1 MAQPRSANLMT
12 GAVDPVTLEIIR
24 GGLRAIQ
31 SEMEVL
37 IERTAM
43 SPFIREKK
51 DYASGLYD
59 AEGRM
64 IAGKALPFA
73 SDLVTPIFD
82 LYPPE
87 TMKPGDIYWYN
98 DCYESRGA
106 VTHTPDQVLVSPVYG
121 EGGLIGFSQTWAH
134 FADIG
139 GMRPGSLSAD
149 CVEIF
154 QEGTMVPPVRLK
166 RDGVVNED
174 LLRIFIRNCRFPAL
188 VRGDLRAMLAAVAL
202 GEKRLE
208 ELSGRFG
215 AATVR
220 AAFDELLKRTAEA
233 VRNRLRALVPPG
245 TYRFEEAV
253 DTDGHGSGP
262 ITIRYKLEATED
274 GRFLLDQTESDD
286 QVKGPV
292 NLVLNR
298 KAPGVLVGVYLLG
311 GSTEVSLN
319 AGAETLF
326 DAVKLR
332 DGSILQPRFPA
343 ALGHRGVTML
353 RNLSGYLGL
362 LNQASNGKAAA
373 SHSPYVIWLIRGT
386 STAGERFLMSDGV
399 ACGYGA
405 RPFADGHDAVY
416 LVAQE
421 NYPAEFVDISYP
433 VRVRT
438 YALNRDTGG
447 PGRWRGG
454 CGVVRELEILAK
466 EAVLSVRLDA
476 IDHPPWGTAGGRA
489 ARTGRCIVNPGRPDE
504 RLLKPLSD
512 GNVLK
517 AGDVIRLETGGGGGW
532 GHPFDREPWRVLADV
547 KGGFVSRDSAERDY
561 GVMLSADGR
570 SVEEAATARRRADRP
585 ETELFDRG
593 LSGAQTSRSA
603 HAHGADLEVRVP

>member
-1 MAQPRSANLMT
+1 MAQQRSAALLT
-12 GAVDPVTLEIIR
+12 EGVDPVTLEIIR
-24 GGLRAIQ
+24 GGIRAIQ

-51 DYASGLYD
+51 DYASGLYAAD
-59 AEGRM
+59 GRL

-82 LYPPE
+82 RFPPE

-121 EGGLIGFSQTWAH
+121 EDGLIGFSQTWAH

-149 CVEIF
+149 CTEIF
-154 QEGTMVPPVRLK
+154 QEGIMVPTVRLK

-174 LLRIFIRNCRFPAL
+174 LLRVFIRNCRFPAL

-208 ELSGRFG
+208 ELAQRFG
-215 AATVR
+215 ARVLR
-220 AAFDELLKRTAEA
+220 ASFDELLKRTGEA
-233 VRNRLRALVPPG
+233 VRGRLRALVPPG
-245 TYRFEEAV
+245 TYRFAEAI

-262 ITIRYKLEATED
+262 IALRYKLEATED

-286 QVKGPV
+286 QTRGPV

-311 GSTEVSLN
+311 SSTEISLN
-319 AGAETLF
+319 AGAESLF
-326 DAVKLR
+326 DEVKLR

-362 LNQASNGKAAA
+362 INQASGGQAAA

-386 STAGERFLMSDGV
+386 SMEGERFLMSDGV

-438 YALNRDTGG
+438 YALNPDTGG

-454 CGVVRELEILAK
+454 CGVVRELEVMAK

-476 IDHPPWGTAGGRA
+476 IDHPPWGVAGGQAGRA
-489 ARTGRCIVNPGRPDE
+489 GRCTVNPGRPDQ
-504 RLLKPLSD
+504 RALKPLSD
-512 GNVLK
+512 GNLLK
-517 AGDVIRLETGGGGGW
+517 RGDVIRLETGGGGGW
-532 GHPFDREPWRVLADV
+532 GHPFDREPERVLADV
-547 KGGFVSRDSAERDY
+547 RGGFVSRDSAERDY
-561 GVMLSADGR
+561 GVILSRDSR
-570 SVEEAATARRRADRP
+570 SVDAAATAERRADRP
-585 ETELFDRG
+585 AAALFHQNG
-593 LSGAQTSRSA
+593 YKEYLA
-603 HAHGADLEVRVP
+603 

>member
-1 MAQPRSANLMT
+1 MAEQRSATLLT

-51 DYASGLYD
+51 DYASGLYAAD
-59 AEGRM
+59 GRL
-64 IAGKALPFA
+64 IAGKSLPFA

-87 TMKPGDIYWYN
+87 TMKRGDIYWYN

-106 VTHTPDQVLVSPVYG
+106 VTHTPDQVLVSPVFADD
-121 EGGLIGFSQTWAH
+121 ELIGFSQTWAH

-149 CVEIF
+149 CTEVF

-174 LLRIFIRNCRFPAL
+174 LLRIFVRNCRFPAL
-188 VRGDLRAMLAAVAL
+188 VRGDFRAMLAAVAL

-208 ELSGRFG
+208 ELANRFSASGLRD
-215 AATVR
+215 
-220 AAFDELLKRTAEA
+220 AFDELLKRTEEA
-233 VRNRLRALVPPG
+233 VRSRLRALVPPG
-245 TYRFEEAV
+245 TYRFAERV
-253 DTDGHGSGP
+253 DTDGHGTGP

-286 QVKGPV
+286 QVKGPI
-292 NLVLNR
+292 NLILNH

-311 GSTEVSLN
+311 GSNEISLN
-319 AGAETLF
+319 AGAESLF
-326 DAVKLR
+326 DEVKLR
-332 DGSILQPRFPA
+332 EGSILQPRFPA
-343 ALGHRGVTML
+343 SLGHRGVTML

-362 LNQASNGKAAA
+362 INQASGGKAAA

-386 STAGERFLMSDGV
+386 SMEDQRFLMSDGV

-438 YALNRDTGG
+438 YALNPDTGG

-466 EAVLSVRLDA
+466 EALLSVRLDA
-476 IDHPPWGTAGGRA
+476 IDYPPWGANGGQAGRA
-489 ARTGRCIVNPGRPDE
+489 GRCIVNPGRADE
-504 RLLKPLSD
+504 RALKPLSD

-517 AGDVIRLETGGGGGW
+517 RGDIIRLETGGGGGW
-532 GHPFDREPWRVLADV
+532 GHPFDREAERVLSDV
-547 KGGFVSRDSAERDY
+547 RGGFISRESAERDY
-561 GVMLSADGR
+561 GVTLGADGR
-570 SVEEAATARRRADRP
+570 SVDEAATAKRRADRP
-585 ETELFDRG
+585 ATALFH
-593 LSGAQTSRSA
+593 Q
-603 HAHGADLEVRVP
+603 HGYVESLV

>member
-1 MAQPRSANLMT
+1 MAEPRRATLLT

-51 DYASGLYD
+51 DYAAGVYAAD
-59 AEGRM
+59 GRL
-64 IAGKALPFA
+64 IAGKSLPFA
-73 SDLVTPIFD
+73 SDLVTPIFA

-87 TMKPGDIYWYN
+87 TMKRGDIYWYN
-98 DCYESRGA
+98 DCYESKGA
-106 VTHTPDQVLVSPVYG
+106 VTHTPDQVLVSPVFA
-121 EGGLIGFSQTWAH
+121 EGDELIGFSQTWAH

-149 CVEIF
+149 CTEIF

-166 RDGVVNED
+166 RDGVINED
-174 LLRIFIRNCRFPAL
+174 LLRVFVRNCRFPAL

-208 ELSGRFG
+208 ELADRFSASGLRD
-215 AATVR
+215 
-220 AAFDELLKRTAEA
+220 AFDELLKRTAEA
-233 VRNRLRALVPPG
+233 VRTRLRALIPPG
-245 TYRFEEAV
+245 TYRFAERV
-253 DTDGHGSGP
+253 DTDGQGSGP
-262 ITIRYKLEATED
+262 ITIRYKLEATGD
-274 GRFLLDQTESDD
+274 GRFLLDQTGSDD
-286 QVKGPV
+286 QVKGPI
-292 NLVLNR
+292 NLVLNP

-319 AGAETLF
+319 AGAESLF
-326 DAVKLR
+326 DEVKLR

-362 LNQASNGKAAA
+362 INQASGGKAAA
-373 SHSPYVIWLIRGT
+373 SHSPYVIWLIRGA
-386 STAGERFLMSDGV
+386 SMEGERFLMSDGV

-438 YALNRDTGG
+438 YALNPDTGG

-454 CGVVRELEILAK
+454 CGVVRELEILAR

-476 IDHPPWGTAGGRA
+476 IEFPPWGTAGGQSGRA
-489 ARTGRCIVNPGRPDE
+489 GRCIVNPGRPGE
-504 RLLKPLSD
+504 RVLKPLSD

-517 AGDVIRLETGGGGGW
+517 QGDIIRLETGGGGGW
-532 GHPFDREPWRVLADV
+532 GHPFDREVDRVLADV
-547 KGGFVSRDSAERDY
+547 RGGFVSRDSAERDY
-561 GVMLSADGR
+561 GVVLRADGR
-570 SVEEAATARRRADRP
+570 SVDEAATAMRRADRP
-585 ETELFDRG
+585 ATALFHQNGYRET
-593 LSGAQTSRSA
+593 LS
-603 HAHGADLEVRVP
+603 

>member
-1 MAQPRSANLMT
+1 MAQQRSTSLRT
-12 GAVDPVTLEIIR
+12 GSGVDPVTLEIIR
-24 GGLRAIQ
+24 GGLRAVQ

-59 AEGRM
+59 AAGGM
-64 IAGKALPFA
+64 IAGKSLPFA
-73 SDLVTPIFD
+73 SDLVTPVFED
-82 LYPPE
+82 YPPSS
-87 TMKPGDIYWYN
+87 MKRGDIYWYN
-98 DCYESRGA
+98 DCYLSKGG
-106 VTHTPDQVLVSPVYG
+106 VTHTPDQVLIQPVFADD
-121 EGGLIGFSQTWAH
+121 GLIGFSQTWAH

-149 CVEIF
+149 CTEIF
-154 QEGTMVPPVRLK
+154 QEGTMVPPVRLA

-174 LLRIFIRNCRFPAL
+174 LIRVFVRNCRFPVL
-188 VRGDLRAMLAAVAL
+188 VRGDFRAMLAAVAL
-202 GEKRLE
+202 GEKRLG
-208 ELSGRFG
+208 ELAHRFG
-215 AATVR
+215 GATLR
-220 AAFDELLKRTAEA
+220 RAFDELLGRTARA
-233 VRNRLRALVPPG
+233 VRSRLQALVPPG
-245 TYRFEEAV
+245 IYSFAEAV
-253 DTDGHGSGP
+253 DTDGQGSGP
-262 ITIRYKLEATED
+262 VTLRYTLEATEA
-274 GRFLLDQTESDD
+274 GRFLLDQTASDD
-286 QVKGPV
+286 QTRGPI
-292 NLVLNR
+292 NLVLNP

-319 AGAETLF
+319 AGAESLF
-326 DAVKLR
+326 DEVKLR
-332 DGSILQPRFPA
+332 EGSVLAPRFPA

-362 LNQASNGKAAA
+362 INQASGGKAAA

-386 STAGERFLMSDGV
+386 ATNGERFLMSDGV

-438 YALNRDTGG
+438 YAINPDTGG

-454 CGVVRELEILAK
+454 CGVIRELEVLAR
-466 EAVLSVRLDA
+466 EALLSVRLDA
-476 IDHPPWGTAGGRA
+476 IDHPPWGTAGGQA
-489 ARTGRCIVNPGRPDE
+489 ARAGRCVVNPGTPQE

-517 AGDVIRLETGGGGGW
+517 QGDIIRLETGGGGGW
-532 GHPFDREPWRVLADV
+532 GHPFDREAWRVLADV
-547 KGGFVSRDSAERDY
+547 RGGFVSGASAAADY
-561 GVMLSADGR
+561 GVILSADGR
-570 SVEEAATARRRADRP
+570 NVDQAATSERRAARP
-585 ETELFDRG
+585 PTKLFHR
-593 LSGAQTSRSA
+593 
-603 HAHGADLEVRVP
+603 HGYVESLA

>member
-1 MAQPRSANLMT
+1 MAEQRSAALMA
-12 GAVDPVTLEIIR
+12 GNVDPVTLEIIR

-51 DYASGLYD
+51 DYASGLYAAD
-59 AEGRM
+59 GRL

-73 SDLVTPIFD
+73 SDLVTPIFA

-87 TMKPGDIYWYN
+87 TMKRGDIYWYN
-98 DCYESRGA
+98 DCYESKGA
-106 VTHTPDQVLVSPVYG
+106 VTHTPDQVLISPVFA
-121 EGGLIGFSQTWAH
+121 EDELIGFSQTWAH

-149 CVEIF
+149 CTEIF

-166 RDGVVNED
+166 RDGVINED

-208 ELSGRFG
+208 ELANRFSASGLRD
-215 AATVR
+215 
-220 AAFDELLKRTAEA
+220 AFDELLRRTGEA
-233 VRNRLRALVPPG
+233 VRARLRALVPPG
-245 TYRFEEAV
+245 TYRFAETI
-253 DTDGHGSGP
+253 DTDGQGSGP

-286 QVKGPV
+286 QVKGPI
-292 NLVLNR
+292 NLVLNH

-319 AGAETLF
+319 AGAESLF
-326 DAVKLR
+326 DEVKLR

-362 LNQASNGKAAA
+362 INQASGGKAAA

-386 STAGERFLMSDGV
+386 TEEGERFLMSDGV

-438 YALNRDTGG
+438 YALNPDTGG

-466 EAVLSVRLDA
+466 EALLSVRLDA
-476 IDHPPWGTAGGRA
+476 IQYPPWGAAGGHA
-489 ARTGRCIVNPGRPDE
+489 ARTGRCVVNPGRPDE
-504 RLLKPLSD
+504 RELKPLSD

-517 AGDVIRLETGGGGGW
+517 RGDIIRLETGGGGGW
-532 GHPFDREPWRVLADV
+532 GHPFDREAERVLADV
-547 KGGFVSRDSAERDY
+547 RGGFVSRQSAERDY
-561 GVMLSADGR
+561 GVILSADGR
-570 SVEEAATARRRADRP
+570 CVDPSATAKRRADRP
-585 ETELFDRG
+585 AAALFHQNGYKETL
-593 LSGAQTSRSA
+593 A
-603 HAHGADLEVRVP
+603 

>member
-1 MAQPRSANLMT
+1 MGVKTRMAQQRDWAVMT
-12 GAVDPVTLEIIR
+12 ASGVDPVTLEIIR
-24 GGLRAIQ
+24 GGLRAVQ

-59 AEGRM
+59 AAGRM

-73 SDLVTPIFD
+73 TDLVTPLFAE
-82 LYPPE
+82 YPTQ
-87 TMKPGDIYWYN
+87 TMQRGDIYWYN
-98 DCYESRGA
+98 DCYESHGA
-106 VTHTPDQVLVSPVYG
+106 VTHTPDQVLISPVFG
-121 EGGLIGFSQTWAH
+121 DDGLIGFSQTWAH

-139 GMRPGSLSAD
+139 GMRPGSLSSD
-149 CVEIF
+149 CTEIF
-154 QEGTMVPPVRLK
+154 QEGTMVPPVRLA

-208 ELSGRFG
+208 EMSRRFG
-215 AATVR
+215 AAGLR
-220 AAFDELLKRTAEA
+220 GAFAELLARTEEA
-233 VRNRLRALVPPG
+233 VRSRLRALVPPG
-245 TYRFEEAV
+245 TYRFAESV
-253 DTDGHGSGP
+253 DTDGQGSGP
-262 ITIRYKLEATED
+262 ITLRYKLEATED
-274 GRFLLDQTESDD
+274 GRFLLDQTETDD
-286 QVKGPV
+286 QTRGPI
-292 NLVLNR
+292 NLILNP

-311 GSTEVSLN
+311 DSTEVSLN
-319 AGAETLF
+319 AGAEALF
-326 DAVKLR
+326 DEVKLR
-332 DGSILQPRFPA
+332 EGSVLQPRFPA

-362 LNQASNGKAAA
+362 INQASGGKAAA

-386 STAGERFLMSDGV
+386 TVEGERFLMSDGV

-433 VRVRT
+433 VRVRC

-454 CGVVRELEILAK
+454 CGVVRELEVLAK
-466 EAVLSVRLDA
+466 EAILSVRLDA
-476 IDHPPWGTAGGRA
+476 IDHPPWGTAGGQA
-489 ARTGRCIVNPGRPDE
+489 ARTGRCVVNPGRPDE
-504 RLLKPLSD
+504 RVLKPLSD
-512 GNVLK
+512 GNLLK
-517 AGDVIRLETGGGGGW
+517 QGDIIRLETGGGGGW
-532 GHPFDREPWRVLADV
+532 GHPYDREPESVLADV
-547 KGGFVSRDSAERDY
+547 RGGFVSRESAEQDY
-561 GVMLSADGR
+561 GVILAADGR
-570 SVEEAATARRRADRP
+570 SVDAAATDKRRADRP
-585 ETELFDRG
+585 ASALFHR
-593 LSGAQTSRSA
+593 
-603 HAHGADLEVRVP
+603 HGYAESLA

>member
-1 MAQPRSANLMT
+1 MAQQRSASLMT
-12 GAVDPVTLEIIR
+12 GSGVDPVTLEIIR
-24 GGLRAIQ
+24 GGLRAVQ

-51 DYASGLYD
+51 DYASALYAAD
-59 AEGRM
+59 GRM

-82 LYPPE
+82 DYPPE
-87 TMKPGDIYWYN
+87 TMKRGDIYWYN
-98 DCYESRGA
+98 DCYLSRGG
-106 VTHTPDQVLVSPVYG
+106 VTHTPDQVLIQPVFG
-121 EGGLIGFSQTWAH
+121 DDGLIGFSQTWAH

-149 CVEIF
+149 CTEIF
-154 QEGTMVPPVRLK
+154 QEGTMVPPVRLA
-166 RDGVVNED
+166 RDGTVNED
-174 LLRIFIRNCRFPAL
+174 LLKIFIRNCRFPTL

-208 ELSGRFG
+208 ELAGRFG
-215 AATVR
+215 STILR
-220 AAFDELLKRTAEA
+220 AAFDELLARTEAA
-233 VRNRLRALVPPG
+233 VRDRLQALVPPG
-245 TYRFEEAV
+245 IYTFAESV

-262 ITIRYKLEATED
+262 VTIRYKLEATED
-274 GRFLLDQTESDD
+274 GRFLLDQTGTDD
-286 QVKGPV
+286 QTKGPI
-292 NLVLNR
+292 NLVLNP

-319 AGAETLF
+319 AGAESLF
-326 DAVKLR
+326 DEVKLR
-332 DGSILQPRFPA
+332 EGSVLAPRFPA

-362 LNQASNGKAAA
+362 INQASGGKAAA

-386 STAGERFLMSDGV
+386 SMTGERFLMSDGV

-433 VRVRT
+433 MRVRT
-438 YALNRDTGG
+438 YAINPDTGG

-454 CGVVRELEILAK
+454 CGVIRELEVLAK

-476 IDHPPWGTAGGRA
+476 IAHPPWGTAGGKA
-489 ARTGRCIVNPGRPDE
+489 AGTGRCVVNPGRPDE
-504 RLLKPLSD
+504 RVLKPLSD

-517 AGDVIRLETGGGGGW
+517 RGDIIRLETGGGGGW
-532 GHPFDREPWRVLADV
+532 GHPFDREVERVLADV
-547 KGGFVSRDSAERDY
+547 RGGFVSRDSAERDY
-561 GVMLSADGR
+561 GVILDAAGR
-570 SVEEAATARRRADRP
+570 TIDQAATDKRRADRP
-585 ETELFDRG
+585 EAKLFHR
-593 LSGAQTSRSA
+593 
-603 HAHGADLEVRVP
+603 HGYVETLV

>member
-1 MAQPRSANLMT
+1 MGQEQSAVARANS
-12 GAVDPVTLEIIR
+12 GVDLVSLEIIR
-24 GGLRAIQ
+24 GGLRAVQ

-59 AEGRM
+59 AGGRM

-73 SDLVTPIFD
+73 TDLVTPIFAE
-82 LYPPE
+82 YPPE
-87 TMKPGDIYWYN
+87 TMKRGDIYWYN
-98 DCYESRGA
+98 DCYESHGA
-106 VTHTPDQVLVSPVYG
+106 VTHTPDQVLISPVFADD
-121 EGGLIGFSQTWAH
+121 GLVGFSQTWAH

-139 GMRPGSLSAD
+139 GMRPGSLSPD
-149 CVEIF
+149 CTEIF
-154 QEGTMVPPVRLK
+154 QEGTMVPPVRLA
-166 RDGVVNED
+166 RDGVVQED

-208 ELSGRFG
+208 EMAQRFG
-215 AATVR
+215 PPQLR
-220 AAFDELLKRTAEA
+220 AAFAELLTRTEAA
-233 VRNRLRALVPPG
+233 VRSRLRALVPPG
-245 TYRFEEAV
+245 TYRFSESI

-262 ITIRYKLEATED
+262 ITLRYKLEATED
-274 GRFLLDQTESDD
+274 GRFLLDQTETDD
-286 QVKGPV
+286 QTRGPI
-292 NLVLNR
+292 NLILNT

-311 GSTEVSLN
+311 SSTEVSLN
-319 AGAETLF
+319 AGAEKLF
-326 DAVKLR
+326 DEVRLR
-332 DGSILQPRFPA
+332 EGSVLAPRFPA
-343 ALGHRGVTML
+343 ALGQRGVTML

-362 LNQASNGKAAA
+362 LNQASGGKAAA
-373 SHSPYVIWLIRGT
+373 SHSPYAIWLIRGT
-386 STAGERFLMSDGV
+386 STKGERFLMSDGV

-433 VRVRT
+433 MRVRT
-438 YALNRDTGG
+438 YAINPDTGG

-454 CGVVRELEILAK
+454 CGVIREMEVLAK

-489 ARTGRCIVNPGRPDE
+489 AGTGRCIVNPGRPDE
-504 RLLKPLSD
+504 RVLKPLSD

-517 AGDVIRLETGGGGGW
+517 QGDIIRLETGGGGGW
-532 GHPFDREPWRVLADV
+532 GHPFDREPQRVLADV
-547 KGGFVSRDSAERDY
+547 RGGMVSRASAERDY
-561 GVMLSADGR
+561 GVILGTDGR
-570 SVEEAATARRRADRP
+570 TVDVAATEKRRADRP
-585 ETELFDRG
+585 ATALFHRHDYAES
-593 LSGAQTSRSA
+593 LA
-603 HAHGADLEVRVP
+603 

>member
-1 MAQPRSANLMT
+1 MAEQRSAALMA
-12 GAVDPVTLEIIR
+12 GSVDPVTLEIIR

-51 DYASGLYD
+51 DYASGLYAAD
-59 AEGRM
+59 GRL

-73 SDLVTPIFD
+73 SDLVTPIFA

-87 TMKPGDIYWYN
+87 TMKRGDIYWYN
-98 DCYESRGA
+98 DCYESKGA
-106 VTHTPDQVLVSPVYG
+106 VTHTPDQVLISPVFA
-121 EGGLIGFSQTWAH
+121 EDELIGFSQTWAH

-149 CVEIF
+149 CTEIF

-166 RDGVVNED
+166 RDGVINED

-208 ELSGRFG
+208 ELANRFSASGLRD
-215 AATVR
+215 
-220 AAFDELLKRTAEA
+220 AFDELLKRTGDA

-245 TYRFEEAV
+245 TYRFAETI
-253 DTDGHGSGP
+253 DTDGQGSGP

-286 QVKGPV
+286 QVKGPI
-292 NLVLNR
+292 NLVLNH

-319 AGAETLF
+319 AGAESLF
-326 DAVKLR
+326 DEVSLR

-362 LNQASNGKAAA
+362 INQASGGKAAA

-386 STAGERFLMSDGV
+386 TTEGERFLMSDGV

-438 YALNRDTGG
+438 YALNPDTGG

-466 EAVLSVRLDA
+466 EALLSVRLDA
-476 IDHPPWGTAGGRA
+476 IQYPPWGAAGGHA
-489 ARTGRCIVNPGRPDE
+489 ARTGRCVVNPGRPDE
-504 RLLKPLSD
+504 RELRPLSD

-517 AGDVIRLETGGGGGW
+517 KGDIIRLETGGGGGW
-532 GHPFDREPWRVLADV
+532 GHPFDREAERVLADV
-547 KGGFVSRDSAERDY
+547 RGGFVSRESAERDY
-561 GVMLSADGR
+561 GVILSADGR
-570 SVEEAATARRRADRP
+570 CVDQAATGKRRADRP
-585 ETELFDRG
+585 AAKLFHQNGYKETL
-593 LSGAQTSRSA
+593 A
-603 HAHGADLEVRVP
+603 

>member
-1 MAQPRSANLMT
+1 VAQQRNASLMAGS
-12 GAVDPVTLEIIR
+12 GVDPVTLEIIR
-24 GGLRAIQ
+24 GGLRAVQ

-51 DYASGLYD
+51 DYASGLYAAD
-59 AEGRM
+59 GRL

-82 LYPPE
+82 DYPPE
-87 TMKPGDIYWYN
+87 TMKRGDIYWYN
-98 DCYESRGA
+98 DCYLSRGG
-106 VTHTPDQVLVSPVYG
+106 VTHTPDQVLVQPVFG
-121 EGGLIGFSQTWAH
+121 DDGKLVGFSQTWAH

-149 CVEIF
+149 CTEIF
-154 QEGTMVPPVRLK
+154 QEGTMVPPVRLV

-174 LLRIFIRNCRFPAL
+174 LIKIFVRNCRFPAL
-188 VRGDLRAMLAAVAL
+188 VRGDFRAMLAAVAL

-208 ELSGRFG
+208 ELANRFG
-215 AATVR
+215 AATLR
-220 AAFDELLKRTAEA
+220 AAFDELLGRTAAA
-233 VRNRLRALVPPG
+233 VRSRLQALVPPG
-245 TYRFEEAV
+245 TYTFAESV

-262 ITIRYKLEATED
+262 VTLRYKLEATGD

-286 QVKGPV
+286 QTRGPI
-292 NLVLNR
+292 NLVLNP

-311 GSTEVSLN
+311 SSTEVSLN
-319 AGAETLF
+319 AGAESLF
-326 DAVKLR
+326 DEVKLR
-332 DGSILQPRFPA
+332 EGSILSPKFPA
-343 ALGHRGVTML
+343 SLGHRGVTML

-362 LNQASNGKAAA
+362 INTASGGKAAA

-386 STAGERFLMSDGV
+386 STTGERFLMSDGV

-433 VRVRT
+433 IRVRT
-438 YALNRDTGG
+438 YALNPDTGG

-454 CGVVRELEILAK
+454 CGVIRELEVLAK

-476 IDHPPWGTAGGRA
+476 IDHPPWGTAGGKSA
-489 ARTGRCIVNPGRPDE
+489 GTGRCIVNPGRADE
-504 RLLKPLSD
+504 RVLAPLSD

-517 AGDVIRLETGGGGGW
+517 QGDIIRLETGGGGGW
-532 GHPFDREPWRVLADV
+532 GHPFDRESERVLADV
-547 KGGFVSRDSAERDY
+547 RGGFVSRASAERDY
-561 GVMLSADGR
+561 GVILSADGR
-570 SVEEAATARRRADRP
+570 SVDEAATAARRADRP
-585 ETELFDRG
+585 EAKLFHRNG
-593 LSGAQTSRSA
+593 YVESLA
-603 HAHGADLEVRVP
+603 

>member
-1 MAQPRSANLMT
+1 MAEPRSATLLT

-51 DYASGLYD
+51 DYAAGIYTAD
-59 AEGRM
+59 GRL

-73 SDLVTPIFD
+73 SDLVTPIFA

-87 TMKPGDIYWYN
+87 TMKRGDIYWYN
-98 DCYESRGA
+98 DCYESKGG
-106 VTHTPDQVLVSPVYG
+106 VTHTPDQVLVSPVFAEG
-121 EGGLIGFSQTWAH
+121 EELIGFSQTWAH

-149 CVEIF
+149 CTEIF

-166 RDGVVNED
+166 RDGVINED
-174 LLRIFIRNCRFPAL
+174 LLRVFVRNCRFPAL

-202 GEKRLE
+202 GERRLE
-208 ELSGRFG
+208 ELANRFSASGLND
-215 AATVR
+215 
-220 AAFDELLKRTAEA
+220 AFVELLNRTGAA

-245 TYRFEEAV
+245 TYRFAESV

-262 ITIRYKLEATED
+262 VTIRYRLEATED

-286 QVKGPV
+286 QVKGPI
-292 NLVLNR
+292 NLVLNH

-311 GSTEVSLN
+311 ASTEVSLN

-326 DAVKLR
+326 DEVKLR

-362 LNQASNGKAAA
+362 INQASGGKAAA
-373 SHSPYVIWLIRGT
+373 SHSPYVIWLIRGL
-386 STAGERFLMSDGV
+386 STDGERFLMSDGV

-438 YALNRDTGG
+438 YALNPDTGG

-454 CGVVRELEILAK
+454 CGVVRELEILAA

-476 IDHPPWGTAGGRA
+476 IEFPPWGTAGGQSGRA
-489 ARTGRCIVNPGRPDE
+489 GRCIVNPGRSDE
-504 RLLKPLSD
+504 RILRPLSD

-517 AGDVIRLETGGGGGW
+517 QGDIIRLETGGGGGW
-532 GHPFDREPWRVLADV
+532 GHPFDREEGRVLADV
-547 KGGFVSRDSAERDY
+547 RGGFVSRESAERDY
-561 GVMLSADGR
+561 GVILDADGR
-570 SVEEAATARRRADRP
+570 SVDGPATAKRRADRP
-585 ETELFDRG
+585 SAALFHQKGYRES
-593 LSGAQTSRSA
+593 LS
-603 HAHGADLEVRVP
+603 